1 MNRLN
6 KIIRLINW
14 QVAFL
19 ALFGSAVCLA
29 QESTEPDWEILE
41 SYCQDCH
48 NFEDYSGSIA
58 FDVLPRDELLRDDE
72 VWEKALR
79 RIRTGLMPPAGEPRP
94 GRAEF
99 SSFVH
104 DLENKLDSQ
113 QAIQPNPGHEGL
125 ARLNRAE
132 YINVIRDLLGF
143 DASDIVTTLLPADE
157 TDEGFDNLSES
168 LSVSPTL
175 IEAYVGAAMRIS
187 RTAVGDRSM
196 IPVQVQ
202 YPAPSGN
209 QTSHREGLPLGTR
222 GGMLVTHNFPLDA
235 EYEIRVSGQGAGGI
249 FNNQAFCSGPNIVLT
264 LNDIP
269 LEVEDPARFQMWIPA
284 GPQTIGAALV
294 DDRRCVGVNEFYDDY
309 SLGGAIRQI
318 EINGPFDVSGAG
330 DTPSRRAIFSCYPQ
344 AVSEENVCAR
354 QILQDLSSRALREP
368 VAADADKIDTL
379 MQFYAMGKE
388 EGDFETGIQ
397 YAISRLLIDPQF
409 LYQIEVQPEDLEP
422 GDIYRIS
429 QLELATRLSFFLW
442 SSIPDKELVTLA
454 VNGQLNQ
461 PAVLEAQ
468 VRRMLADER
477 AYALVDNFAAQW
489 LMLRELDAALPQDRA
504 FSDSLKQAFREETQL
519 LFLDMVQEDRGLLH
533 LLNADYTWLNA
544 ELAAHY
550 GISNIRGDYMRKVT
564 LPASSPRRGLLGHG
578 SILTATSVANRTSP
592 VIRGVWIV
600 ENILGAPA
608 PVPPPGVET
617 DLTQEEGAQGGVP
630 NTLRERLELHRANPT
645 CAACHQIMDPMGL
658 ALEHFDLIGRWRE
671 KDEGQPINTSSQ
683 LIDGTPINSPVDM
696 RNALLTRGDTIA
708 TSITE
713 KLMTYALG
721 RLLEADDMPA
731 VRKII
736 NDTAQVNYRF
746 SDVVLGIVESLPFQ
760 YKVAIENPQQP
771 IAKR

>member
-379 MQFYAMGKE
+379 MQFYAMGKG

-442 SSIPDKELVTLA
+442 SSIPDRELVTLA
-454 VNGQLNQ
+454 VNGQLNE

-468 VRRMLADER
+468 VRRMLSDAR
-477 AYALVDNFAAQW
+477 AEALVDNFAAQW

>member
-1 MNRLN
+1 MNLLT
-6 KIIRLINW
+6 KISRFIRW
-14 QVAFL
+14 QPL
-19 ALFGSAVCLA
+19 TALVFASTFSLA
-29 QESTEPDWEILE
+29 QESAEPDWKILE
-41 SYCQDCH
+41 TYCQDCH
-48 NFEDYSGSIA
+48 NFEDYSGSVA
-58 FDVLPRDELLRDDE
+58 FDVLPRDELLQDDE
-72 VWEKALR
+72 IWEKALR

-94 GRAEF
+94 SRAEF
-99 SSFVH
+99 TRFVQG
-104 DLENKLDSQ
+104 LENRLDSQ
-113 QAIQPNPGHEGL
+113 QAKQPNPGHEGL

-175 IEAYVGAAMRIS
+175 IEAYVGVAMRIS

-196 IPVQVQ
+196 IPAQVQ
-202 YPAPSGN
+202 YPAPSGS
-209 QTSHREGLPLGTR
+209 QTSHREGLPLATR

-269 LEVEDPARFQMWIPA
+269 LEVEDPGRFQMWIPA

-294 DDRRCVGVNEFYDDY
+294 DDKRCVGVNEFYDDY
-309 SLGGAIRQI
+309 SLTGAIRQI

-344 AVSEENVCAR
+344 AANEENACA
-354 QILQDLSSRALREP
+354 QEILQDLTSRAFREP
-368 VAADADKIDTL
+368 VDAHDGKINTL
-379 MQFYAMGKE
+379 MQFYEMGKG
-388 EGDFETGIQ
+388 EGDFEIGIQ

-409 LYQIEVQPEDLEP
+409 LYQIEVQPDAVEP
-422 GDIYRIS
+422 GEIYRIS

-442 SSIPDKELVTLA
+442 SSIPDEELVTLA
-454 VNGQLNQ
+454 VNGRLNE

-468 VRRMLADER
+468 VRRMLADAR
-477 AYALVDNFAAQW
+477 AQALVENFAAQW

-504 FSDSLKQAFREETQL
+504 FSDSLKQAFVDETQL

-544 ELAAHY
+544 ELAGHY
-550 GISNIRGDYMRKVT
+550 GISDVRGDYMRKVT

-617 DLTQEEGAQGGVP
+617 DLTQEEGSAGMVP

-645 CAACHQIMDPMGL
+645 CASCHQIMDPLGL
-658 ALEHFDLIGRWRE
+658 ALENFDLIGRWRE
-671 KDEGQPINTSSQ
+671 RDEGQPINTSSQ

-708 TSITE
+708 MSITE

-721 RLLEADDMPA
+721 RLLEADDMPT

-736 NDTAQVNYRF
+736 NETAAVDYRF
-746 SDVVLGIVESLPFQ
+746 SDVILGIVESLPFQ

-771 IAKR
+771 IANR

>member
-269 LEVEDPARFQMWIPA
+269 LEVVDPARFQMWIPA

-294 DDRRCVGVNEFYDDY
+294 DDKRCVGVNEFYDDY
-309 SLGGAIRQI
+309 SLAGAIRQI

-379 MQFYAMGKE
+379 MQFYAMGKG

-409 LYQIEVQPEDLEP
+409 LYQIEVQPDDLEP

-544 ELAAHY
+544 ELAGHY
-550 GISNIRGDYMRKVT
+550 GISDIRGDYMRKVT

-608 PVPPPGVET
+608 PIPPPGVET

-658 ALEHFDLIGRWRE
+658 ALENFDLIGRWRE
-671 KDEGQPINTSSQ
+671 KDEGQAINTSSQ

-696 RNALLTRGDTIA
+696 RNALLTRVDTIA

-721 RLLEADDMPA
+721 RLLEADDMPT

-736 NDTAQVNYRF
+736 NETAAVDYRF
-746 SDVVLGIVESLPFQ
+746 SDVILGIVESLPFQ

-771 IAKR
+771 IANR

>member
-1 MNRLN
+1 MNRLK

-29 QESTEPDWEILE
+29 QESTEPDWQILE
-41 SYCQDCH
+41 TYCQDCH

-58 FDVLPRDELLRDDE
+58 FDVLPRDELLRDDDI
-72 VWEKALR
+72 WDKALR

-157 TDEGFDNLSES
+157 SEEGFDNLSES

-175 IEAYVGAAMRIS
+175 IEAYVGVAMRIS

-202 YPAPSGN
+202 YPAPSGS

-294 DDRRCVGVNEFYDDY
+294 DDKRCVGVNEFYDDY
-309 SLGGAIRQI
+309 SLAGAIRQI

-330 DTPSRRAIFSCYPQ
+330 DTPSRRAIFTCYPQ

-354 QILQDLSSRALREP
+354 QILQDLTSRALREP
-368 VAADADKIDTL
+368 VATDADKIDTL
-379 MQFYAMGKE
+379 MQFYAMGKG

-409 LYQIEVQPEDLEP
+409 LYQIEVQPDDLER

-468 VRRMLADER
+468 VLRMLADER
-477 AYALVDNFAAQW
+477 ARALVDNFAAQW

-504 FSDSLKQAFREETQL
+504 FSDSLKQAFRDETQL

-533 LLNADYTWLNA
+533 LLNADYTWLNE
-544 ELAAHY
+544 ELAGHY
-550 GISNIRGDYMRKVT
+550 GISDIRGDYMRKVT

-617 DLTQEEGAQGGVP
+617 DLTQEEGAEGTVP

-658 ALEHFDLIGRWRE
+658 ALENFDLIGRWRE
-671 KDEGQPINTSSQ
+671 TDEGQPINTSSQ

-696 RNALLTRGDTIA
+696 RNALLTRSDTIA
-708 TSITE
+708 TSVTE
-713 KLMTYALG
+713 KLLTYALG

-736 NDTAQVNYRF
+736 NDTAEVDYRF
-746 SDVVLGIVESLPFQ
+746 SDVVVGIVESLPFQ

-771 IAKR
+771 IANR

>member
-658 ALEHFDLIGRWRE
+658 ALENFDLIGRWRE
-671 KDEGQPINTSSQ
+671 KDEGQAINTSSQ

>member
-379 MQFYAMGKE
+379 MQFYAMGKG

>member
-143 DASDIVTTLLPADE
+143 DASDIVTTLLPVDE

-294 DDRRCVGVNEFYDDY
+294 DDKRCVGVNEFYDDY
-309 SLGGAIRQI
+309 SLAGAIRQI

-379 MQFYAMGKE
+379 MQFYAMGKG

-409 LYQIEVQPEDLEP
+409 LYQIEVQPDDLEP

-544 ELAAHY
+544 ELAGHY
-550 GISNIRGDYMRKVT
+550 GISDIRGDYMRKVT

-608 PVPPPGVET
+608 PIPPPGVET

-658 ALEHFDLIGRWRE
+658 ALENFDLIGRWRE
-671 KDEGQPINTSSQ
+671 KDEGQAINTSSQ

-696 RNALLTRGDTIA
+696 RNALLTRVDTIA

-736 NDTAQVNYRF
+736 NDTAQVDYRF
-746 SDVVLGIVESLPFQ
+746 SDVVVGIVESLPFQ

>member
-294 DDRRCVGVNEFYDDY
+294 DDKRCVGVNEFYDDY
-309 SLGGAIRQI
+309 SLAGAIRQI

-330 DTPSRRAIFSCYPQ
+330 DTPSRRAIFTCYPQ

-379 MQFYAMGKE
+379 MQFYAMGKG

-409 LYQIEVQPEDLEP
+409 LYQIEVQPDDLEP

-544 ELAAHY
+544 ELAGHY
-550 GISNIRGDYMRKVT
+550 GISDIRGDYMRKVT

-608 PVPPPGVET
+608 PIPPPGVET

-658 ALEHFDLIGRWRE
+658 ALENFDLIGRWRE
-671 KDEGQPINTSSQ
+671 KDEGQAINTSSQ

-736 NDTAQVNYRF
+736 NDTAQVDYRF
-746 SDVVLGIVESLPFQ
+746 SDVVVGIVESLPFQ

>member
-1 MNRLN
+1 MT
-6 KIIRLINW
+6 W
-14 QVAFL
+14 QITFL
-19 ALFGSAVCLA
+19 AVFGSAYCLA
-29 QESTEPDWEILE
+29 QESGEPDWEILE
-41 SYCQDCH
+41 TYCQNCH

-58 FDVLPRDELLRDDE
+58 FDVLSRDELLQDDDI
-72 VWEKALR
+72 WEKALR

-99 SSFVH
+99 SSFVQG
-104 DLENKLDSQ
+104 LENKLDNQ
-113 QAIQPNPGHEGL
+113 HAEKPNPGHEGL

-157 TDEGFDNLSES
+157 TDEGFDNLSDS

-175 IEAYVGAAMRIS
+175 IEAYVGVAMRIS

-202 YPAPSGN
+202 YPAPSGS

-264 LNDIP
+264 LNEVP
-269 LEVEDPARFQMWIPA
+269 LEVDDPGRFQMWIPA

-294 DDRRCVGVNEFYDDY
+294 DDKRCVGVNEFYDDY
-309 SLGGAIRQI
+309 SLGGSIRQI

-344 AVSEENVCAR
+344 TANQENACAR
-354 QILQDLSSRALREP
+354 EILQDLASRAFREP

-379 MQFYAMGKE
+379 MQFYAMGKG

-397 YAISRLLIDPQF
+397 YAISRLLIDPRF
-409 LYQIEVQPEDLEP
+409 LYQIEVQPDAVEP
-422 GDIYRIS
+422 GEIYKIS

-454 VNGQLNQ
+454 VNGQLNE

-468 VRRMLADER
+468 VRRMLGDDR
-477 AYALVDNFAAQW
+477 AHALVENFAAQW

-504 FSDSLKQAFREETQL
+504 FSDSLKQAFRKETQL

-533 LLNADYTWLNA
+533 LLSADYTWLNA
-544 ELAAHY
+544 ELAGHY
-550 GISNIRGDYMRKVT
+550 GISDIRGDYMRKVS

-617 DLTQEEGAQGGVP
+617 DLTQEEGPEGKVP

-658 ALEHFDLIGRWRE
+658 ALENFDLIGRWRE
-671 KDEGQPINTSSQ
+671 TDEGQPINTSSQ

-746 SDVVLGIVESLPFQ
+746 SDVILGIVESFPFQ

-771 IAKR
+771 IANR

>member
-1 MNRLN
+1 MNLLI
-6 KIIRLINW
+6 KISRFIHW
-14 QVAFL
+14 QALSALVFASAF
-19 ALFGSAVCLA
+19 SLA
-29 QESTEPDWEILE
+29 QENVEPDWEILE
-41 SYCQDCH
+41 TYCQGCH

-58 FDVLPRDELLRDDE
+58 FDVLSRDELAQDDE
-72 VWEKALR
+72 IWEKALR

-94 GRAEF
+94 GRSEF
-99 SSFVH
+99 AGFVH
-104 DLENKLDSQ
+104 SLENRLDSQ
-113 QAIQPNPGHEGL
+113 QAEHPNPGHEGL

-143 DASDIVTTLLPADE
+143 DALDIVTTLLPADE

-175 IEAYVGAAMRIS
+175 IEAYVGVAMRIS
-187 RTAVGDRSM
+187 RTAVGDRAM

-202 YPAPSGN
+202 YPAPSGS
-209 QTSHREGLPLGTR
+209 QTGHREGLPLGTR

-269 LEVEDPARFQMWIPA
+269 LEVEDPGRFQMWIPA

-294 DDRRCVGVNEFYDDY
+294 DDKRCVGVNEFYDDY
-309 SLGGAIRQI
+309 SLAGAIRQI
-318 EINGPFDVSGAG
+318 EINGPFDISGAG

-344 AVSEENVCAR
+344 AAREEDACAR
-354 QILQDLSSRALREP
+354 EILQDLTSRAFREP
-368 VAADADKIDTL
+368 VDAHDRKIDTL
-379 MQFYAMGKE
+379 MQFYAMGKG

-409 LYQIEVQPEDLEP
+409 LYQIEVQPDDVEP
-422 GDIYRIS
+422 GDIYHIS

-442 SSIPDKELVTLA
+442 SSIPDAELVALA
-454 VNGQLNQ
+454 VDGQLNK

-477 AYALVDNFAAQW
+477 AKALVENFAAQW

-504 FSDSLKQAFREETQL
+504 FSDSLKQAFRDETQL

-533 LLNADYTWLNA
+533 LLNADYTWLNE
-544 ELAAHY
+544 ELAGHY
-550 GISNIRGDYMRKVT
+550 GISDIRGDYMRKVT

-617 DLTQEEGAQGGVP
+617 DLTQEEGAEGKVP

-658 ALEHFDLIGRWRE
+658 ALENFDLIGRWRE
-671 KDEGQPINTSSQ
+671 TDEGQPINTSSQ

-708 TSITE
+708 TSVTE
-713 KLMTYALG
+713 KLLTYALG
-721 RLLEADDMPA
+721 RLLEPDDMPA

-736 NDTAQVNYRF
+736 NDTAALDYRF
-746 SDVVLGIVESLPFQ
+746 SDVIFGIVESLPFQ

-771 IAKR
+771 IANR

>member
-442 SSIPDKELVTLA
+442 SSIPDRELVTLA
-454 VNGQLNQ
+454 VNGQLNE

-468 VRRMLADER
+468 VRRMLSDAR
-477 AYALVDNFAAQW
+477 AEALVDNFAAQW

-736 NDTAQVNYRF
+736 NDTAQVDYRF
-746 SDVVLGIVESLPFQ
+746 SDVVVGIVESLPFQ

>member
-264 LNDIP
+264 LNDIL

-294 DDRRCVGVNEFYDDY
+294 DDKRCVGVNEFYDDY
-309 SLGGAIRQI
+309 SLAGAIRQI

-330 DTPSRRAIFSCYPQ
+330 DTPSRRAIFTCYPQ

-354 QILQDLSSRALREP
+354 QILQDLTSRALREP

-379 MQFYAMGKE
+379 MQFYAMGKG

-409 LYQIEVQPEDLEP
+409 LYQIEVQPDDLEP

-544 ELAAHY
+544 ELAGHY
-550 GISNIRGDYMRKVT
+550 GISDIRGDYMRKVT

-608 PVPPPGVET
+608 PIPPPGVET

-658 ALEHFDLIGRWRE
+658 ALENFDLIGRWRE
-671 KDEGQPINTSSQ
+671 KDEGQAINTSSQ

-736 NDTAQVNYRF
+736 NDTAQVDYRF
-746 SDVVLGIVESLPFQ
+746 SDVVVGIVESLPFQ

>member
-354 QILQDLSSRALREP
+354 QILQDLTSRALREP

-379 MQFYAMGKE
+379 MQFYAMGKG

-409 LYQIEVQPEDLEP
+409 LYQIEVQPDDLEP

>member
-645 CAACHQIMDPMGL
+645 CAACHQIMEPMGL
-658 ALEHFDLIGRWRE
+658 ALENFDLIGRWRE